1 MLLSVVDTR
10 VATLC
15 HQIRSRQVNLGR
27 VICLGVHSTTSDLVR
42 LSSQRRDAEGAEPDL
57 ALLRILLPPY
67 AVATSLLQ
75 RKSLASTHMRCRTV
89 ASLRASATFAR
100 FMPRR
105 FATPI
110 AQALRAE
117 NLEARVST
125 ICAAS

>member
-1 MLLSVVDTR
+1 MLLSVVDTKT
-10 VATLC
+10 ATPC

-42 LSSQRRDAEGAEPDL
+42 LSSQRRDLEEAEADL
-57 ALLRILLPPY
+57 ALLRIFLPPY